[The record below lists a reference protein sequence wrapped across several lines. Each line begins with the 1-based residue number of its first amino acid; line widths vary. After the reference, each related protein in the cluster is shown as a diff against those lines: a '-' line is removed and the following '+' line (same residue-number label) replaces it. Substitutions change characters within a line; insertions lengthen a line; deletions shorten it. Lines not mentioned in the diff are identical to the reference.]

1 MTDATKRRFA
11 MPREIR
17 IILSTGCLV
26 FVFEYL
32 VLPQFASARHSL
44 HLLALLNPFLVGLAV
59 LLEIAAIYAYVELTR
74 TVLYPYAPSRWNILR
89 VNLAGL
95 AIGHVVPG
103 GAAPSGALAY
113 RIFSELDVPKETSA
127 FGLAAQGA
135 GSAVVLNILFW
146 IALVISI
153 PLNGINP
160 GYGFAALA
168 GVFLLLAFF
177 GTIYLITRGQ
187 KRADAWLRVA
197 ARHVPALNPDK
208 ISQLLVKVAERINLL
223 INSRRTLWTAF
234 TWAGLNWLLDAAC
247 LWVFI
252 WSFGTRV
259 SPIDLLVA
267 YGLAN
272 VLAAIPVTPAGLGVV
287 EGVLIPTL
295 VGFGVPHSQAILAVL
310 AYRLVNFWIPIPIG
324 GAAYASLQFRRGP
337 LKNEAKANGNAAL
350 PDA

>member
-1 MTDATKRRFA
+1 

-17 IILSTGCLV
+17 IILSAGCLV

-32 VLPQFASARHSL
+32 VLPQFASARQNL

-59 LLEIAAIYAYVELTR
+59 LLEIANIYAYVELTR

-177 GTIYLITRGQ
+177 GTIFLITRGQ

-197 ARHVPALNPDK
+197 ARHIPALNPDK

>member
-1 MTDATKRRFA
+1 

-17 IILSTGCLV
+17 IILSAGCLV

-32 VLPQFASARHSL
+32 VLPQFASARQNL

-177 GTIYLITRGQ
+177 GTIFLITRGQ

-197 ARHVPALNPDK
+197 ARHIPALNPDK

>member
-1 MTDATKRRFA
+1 
-11 MPREIR
+11 
-17 IILSTGCLV
+17 
-26 FVFEYL
+26 
-32 VLPQFASARHSL
+32 
-44 HLLALLNPFLVGLAV
+44 
-59 LLEIAAIYAYVELTR
+59 VELTR

-177 GTIYLITRGQ
+177 GTIFLITRGQ

-197 ARHVPALNPDK
+197 ARHIPALNPDK